1 MNKIKRNL
9 IQDIYLDWIN
19 YSIKDPE
26 FKLKKIEPSLL
37 KNKYKNF
44 QDILDASLKTIYSH
58 DICQKEIIGKVTKDH
73 NKYVIKILEN
83 NREFSI
89 KINLYFSDTFKLF
102 FNRK

>member
-1 MNKIKRNL
+1 MRKYKKKSILVNNNNINIKESIRNWNQMNKIKRNL

-44 QDILDASLKTIYSH
+44 
-58 DICQKEIIGKVTKDH
+58 
-73 NKYVIKILEN
+73 
-83 NREFSI
+83 
-89 KINLYFSDTFKLF
+89 
-102 FNRK
+102 